1 MDYNNIGATSIPLTF
16 SSTSYTTD
24 YINHIFYNNYTAN
37 ITSEKITIKC
47 NLPYQIKDVKEY
59 VSNKVYEFTFNDDTK
74 IKTICDEED
83 VFDLEYAFYL
93 ALAKK
98 LYSETYTFEGV
109 IHKSYELQYEKKYVK
124 IVKNG
129 IKLFKKI
136 QEEKIKKEQEEE
148 LKKNQHKKYI
158 EKKIKAKKRKE
169 QNEINKIAKAIR
181 LSKEEG

>member
-1 MDYNNIGATSIPLTF
+1 M
-16 SSTSYTTD
+16 
-24 YINHIFYNNYTAN
+24 
-37 ITSEKITIKC
+37 
-47 NLPYQIKDVKEY
+47 
-59 VSNKVYEFTFNDDTK
+59 
-74 IKTICDEED
+74 
-83 VFDLEYAFYL
+83 
-93 ALAKK
+93 
-98 LYSETYTFEGV
+98 

-129 IKLFKKI
+129 MKLFKKI
-136 QEEKIKKEQEEE
+136 QEEKFKKEQEEE